1 MQKIKVLFNKYNSYS
16 EDKKKIINTCFL
28 LSLLVVSIVY
38 LCIGIYQN
46 ETNQEAHCIWL
57 SAIIMGIWFLIFP
70 EAMDKKEKLLYH
82 FVFLLFEIIL
92 YCAVLIYWIIHLA
105 SSNLL
110 IDVAIIIILPFAIT
124 HTFYV
129 LYKICYLFNQVFK
142 GLSSDNKIIRFIKMV
157 TAVIVVITA
166 FFTEIIALTNAV
178 QDFIGRYI

>member
-1 MQKIKVLFNKYNSYS
+1 MQKIKVLFNKYNSFS

-57 SAIIMGIWFLIFP
+57 SAFIMGIWFLIFP

-82 FVFLLFEIIL
+82 FIFLIFEILL
-92 YCAVLIYWIIHLA
+92 YCAILIYWISHLA
-105 SSNLL
+105 SSNIF
-110 IDVAIIIILPFAIT
+110 IDVAIIIILPFSIT

-129 LYKICYLFNQVFK
+129 LYKICFLINQVFK
-142 GLSSDNKIIRFIKMV
+142 RLSSDNKITQFIKMF

-166 FFTEIIALTNAV
+166 FFTEIVALTNAV
-178 QDFIGRYI
+178 QNFIGKYI